1 MLVSLIL
8 SSLSPS
14 MTAHAQSPTVLPV
27 QRIRFYETGVA
38 WFERDGVVND
48 RTALP
53 VPTSHL
59 DDAIKTLV
67 VLGGD
72 VQLGSV
78 SFPSALEEEAARA
91 RAGVQTGGDAMPFEE
106 SLRALLGV
114 EITVEA
120 DGSRVAGVLVDV
132 AGPLEVV
139 KPTELSESQVLA
151 PEYALTMF
159 AEDGSIHRVTTGGI
173 TAIRSDEVEVADR
186 LTTAARSLAHTRAQ
200 RPNALQV
207 DLEKGGR
214 LGLGYLAEAPV
225 WRVSYRILNPEDGE
239 ADLQAWAL
247 VHNDTDEDWDDVQLE
262 LANGEPDSF
271 LYPLAAPRYA
281 ERELRTP
288 DRDLGTVGQLTA
300 QTADALW
307 NAASKGTG
315 MGGLGIGGSGYG
327 AGGGSFGSAGI
338 GTVATA
344 AALKTAEPVE
354 TPTQFVYRVAQPVDL
369 AAHHT
374 ALVPL
379 VQDGVPAESAVVF
392 SPHSTRARNGL
403 WLRNGTRRTLPE
415 GVLSVLQSGGLAG
428 EAELERLKPDEVQM
442 VTFGNEL
449 DVDLEGH
456 TTDTDSAPT
465 GLSLVREAHEDLAV
479 EVSSARLELT
489 SETRDTHQ
497 YTIRNRSGRDRN
509 VWVGLELSPT
519 ENVQGDVR
527 NEIDPHTGW
536 TWAVLDVPAGTGER
550 TVVTAEPTTDSLDPA
565 LIRAHQ
571 WREWATQDLA
581 DAKMLAAAADV
592 AERIEAIDVERS
604 TLSQERSRVQS
615 QLSGL
620 RQSLSAAEGSDAIAP
635 LARRAGSV
643 ESELRKLD
651 EDGSDL
657 ERRWRKAVHDLL
669 EVLAPITITPDG
681 SADLE

>member
-1 MLVSLIL
+1 MLVLLLSL
-8 SSLSPS
+8 PS
-14 MTAHAQSPTVLPV
+14 FAQSPAVLPV
-27 QRIRFYETGVA
+27 RRIRFYETGVA
-38 WFERDGVVND
+38 WFERDGLVAD

-72 VQLGSV
+72 VELGSV

-91 RAGVQTGGDAMPFEE
+91 RAGLSNGGEAMPFEE

-114 EITVEA
+114 TITVEA
-120 DGSRVAGVLVDV
+120 GGSPVSGVLVDV

-139 KPTELSESQVLA
+139 RPTELTTSQALA
-151 PEYALTMF
+151 PEYALTLF
-159 AEDGSIHRVTTGGI
+159 ADDGAIHRVTTGGI
-173 TAIRSDEVEVADR
+173 TAIRSEEVEVADR

-200 RPNALQV
+200 RPNALEV

-225 WRVSYRILNPEDGE
+225 WRVSYRILDPEDGQ

-288 DRDLGTVGQLTA
+288 DRSLGTVGQLMS
-300 QTADALW
+300 QTPDELW
-307 NAASKGTG
+307 NEASGSSYG
-315 MGGLGIGGSGYG
+315 LGGLGMGGSGYG
-327 AGGGSFGSAGI
+327 GGGGSFGSVGM
-338 GTVATA
+338 GTVSTA
-344 AALKTAEPVE
+344 VQLKTAEPVE

-369 AAHHT
+369 RAHHT

-392 SPHSTRARNGL
+392 SPTSGQARNGL

-428 EAELERLKPDEVQM
+428 EAQLERLKPDEVQM

-449 DVDLEGH
+449 DVDLDRH
-456 TTDTDSAPT
+456 TTNSSSAHT
-465 GLSLVREAHEDLAV
+465 GLQLVRDAHEDRAV
-479 EVSSARLELT
+479 EISSARLHIE
-489 SETRDTHQ
+489 SETRDTHV
-497 YTIRNRSGRDRN
+497 YTIRNRSGRDRS
-509 VWVGLELSPT
+509 VWVGLELGP
-519 ENVQGDVR
+519 QQDVEGAVR
-527 NEIDPHTGW
+527 SEIDPHTGW
-536 TWAVLDVPAGTGER
+536 TWAVLDVPNGTDDHE
-550 TVVTAEPTTDSLDPA
+550 VVTVQPQKQVLDPA
-565 LIRAHQ
+565 AVPAHH
-571 WREWATQDLA
+571 WREWAEQSLA
-581 DAKMLAAAADV
+581 DADMLESAAEA
-592 AERIEAIDVERS
+592 AERIEAVVLEQTLLGQQRARVEA
-604 TLSQERSRVQS
+604 

-635 LARRAGSV
+635 LARRAAQV
-643 ESELRKLD
+643 ESELRDLD
-651 EDGSDL
+651 EDRADL
-657 ERRWRKAVHDLL
+657 GRRWTK
-669 EVLAPITITPDG
+669 EVRSLVEALAPITVTPDG
-681 SADLE
+681 AAALD